1 MDNLSQFIYTMFW
14 NLKNFRASPLLLIC
28 VIMAMLLVM
37 KYTTREGMTNIPNP
51 KFQQLVGDAIFTPQ
65 YVSIFDTLFRVQEKD
80 NFEVAQVA
88 KFTEMGKD
96 SHVLDIGCS
105 TGHRAA
111 LLQKVTSS
119 VKGVD
124 SSANMIKKAKRDYP
138 SLDLVVDNIIEP
150 SKLIDRKLYTHV
162 TVLYFEVYRH
172 KDKHRLF
179 RILNGMLVPGG
190 KLAVHLVDRNK
201 FDPIVPAAN
210 PIQSVSPQ
218 DYAKKRLTRSEVL
231 FNTCSYV
238 ASLEEPSHG
247 DNYTFVETIT
257 PKDGGRPTQNRH
269 ALHMPRQKDVLAA
282 ARDAGF
288 TITGRFSLEPV
299 GYYHN
304 QVYILQ
310 KAQ

>member
-1 MDNLSQFIYTMFW
+1 MFW
-14 NLKNFRASPLLLIC
+14 NLNNFHVSPLLLIC
-28 VIMAMLLVM
+28 VILAMLLVV
-37 KYTTREGMTNIPNP
+37 KYTTREGMTDSPNSR
-51 KFQQLVGDAIFTPQ
+51 FQQLIGNAIFTPQ
-65 YVSIFDTLFRVQEKD
+65 YVSMFDTLFRVQEKD

-88 KFTEMGKD
+88 KFTEMGKY

-105 TGHRAA
+105 TGHRTA

-124 SSANMIKKAKRDYP
+124 SSANMIKKARREYP

-150 SKLIDRKLYTHV
+150 SKLIDQKLYTHV

-179 RILNGMLVPGG
+179 RILNGLLVPGG
-190 KLAVHLVDRNK
+190 KLAVHLVDRNR

-218 DYAKKRLTRSEVL
+218 DYANERLTRSEVL
-231 FNTCSYV
+231 FSTCSYV
-238 ASLEEPSHG
+238 ASLEEPSQG
-247 DNYTFVETIT
+247 NDYTFVETIT
-257 PKDGGRPTQNRH
+257 PKDGGKPTQNRH
-269 ALHMPRQKDVLAA
+269 TLYMPRQKDVLAV

-288 TITGRFSLEPV
+288 TIVGRFSLEPV

-304 QVYILQ
+304 QIYILQ

>member
-1 MDNLSQFIYTMFW
+1 MFSNLRNSR
-14 NLKNFRASPLLLIC
+14 LSPLLLVCI
-28 VIMAMLLVM
+28 ALATLLVV
-37 KYTTREGMTNIPNP
+37 KHATREGMTDSPNSE
-51 KFQQLVGDAIFTPQ
+51 FRQLTGNAIYTPQ
-65 YVSIFDTLFRVQEKD
+65 YVSMYDILFRVKEKD
-80 NFEVAQVA
+80 NFEVAQLA
-88 KFTEMGKD
+88 KFTKMGKD
-96 SHVLDIGCS
+96 SRVLDVGCS
-105 TGHRAA
+105 TGHRTA
-111 LLQKVTSS
+111 LLQKITPN

-124 SSANMIKKAKRDYP
+124 SSKNMIEKAKRLHP
-138 SLDLVVDNIIEP
+138 SLDLTVDNIVEP
-150 SKLIDRKLYTHV
+150 SKLVDQKLYTHI

-179 RILNGMLVPGG
+179 RTLNGMLVPGG

-218 DYAKKRLTRSEVL
+218 DYAEKRLTRSEVL
-231 FNTCSYV
+231 FNTYSYV
-238 ASLEEPSHG
+238 ASLEVPSQG
-247 DNYTFVETIT
+247 DDYTFVETIT
-257 PKDGGRPTQNRH
+257 PKDGGKPIQNRH
-269 ALHMPRQKDVLAA
+269 ELHMPRQRDVLAA

-288 TITGRFSLEPV
+288 TIVGRFSLEPV